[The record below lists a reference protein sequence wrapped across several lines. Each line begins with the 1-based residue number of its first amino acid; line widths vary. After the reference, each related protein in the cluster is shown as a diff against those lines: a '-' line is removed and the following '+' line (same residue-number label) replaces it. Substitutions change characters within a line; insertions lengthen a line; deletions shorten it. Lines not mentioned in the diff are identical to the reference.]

1 MDDLPVRSKA
11 SLYEPLDRPWW
22 QGTGKP
28 SCASDPGKDGS
39 STSVFAVI
47 ILAGNSVAAIYH
59 SWRDPWSVAFVL
71 AAFLIL
77 LSLFLA
83 LRLFERLPPGS
94 SRRVHV
100 KAGVWVL
107 TTVLTIMFSYR
118 VAALMPLPLAVI
130 IWTMAGSTIIAGFYM
145 FFVSRDEIAAAAE
158 ERLSKVSDMA

>member
-1 MDDLPVRSKA
+1 MGDLPVRSKA
-11 SLYEPLDRPWW
+11 SLYEPLDRPC
-22 QGTGKP
+22 QGTGEP
-28 SCASDPGKDGS
+28 SRASDPGKDS
-39 STSVFAVI
+39 SCTSAFAVI

-77 LSLFLA
+77 LSLFYA
-83 LRLFERLPPGS
+83 LRLFERLPRGS

-107 TTVLTIMFSYR
+107 TTALTIMFSYR
-118 VAALMPLPLAVI
+118 VAALMPLPVAVV

-145 FFVSRDEIAAAAE
+145 FFVSHNEIEATAE
-158 ERLSKVSDMA
+158 RPSKVSDMA